1 MVKNSAGLLTRLQ
14 IAYRALQHLPKPRH
28 SFLSPSRGTAPIAQ
42 IATWHNVIGLKGAQ
56 GIISMLWNKSVTE
69 VLFWEGYWARDAVG
83 LSSGIR
89 GFFNCW
95 GEWERERDRGRWG
108 RGKSL
113 NVCVLFFSPPVKD
126 EKRHAVKDAFDFS
139 ASFFFPSHCLFF
151 PLFSRDAGR
160 NCILIMFC

>member
-1 MVKNSAGLLTRLQ
+1 MVKNSASLLTRLQ

-95 GEWERERDRGRWG
+95 GEWERERQREM
-108 RGKSL
+108 GKREKFECLCAFLLTACEGWKASRCKRCFWLFRFIFLPISL
-113 NVCVLFFSPPVKD
+113 
-126 EKRHAVKDAFDFS
+126 
-139 ASFFFPSHCLFF
+139 SFFFIVQQ
-151 PLFSRDAGR
+151 RR
-160 NCILIMFC
+160 W